1 MTGKAIVSV
10 PATTANLG
18 PGLDCLGLDLNLRDR
33 IRLGEITDRLDVELL
48 GEGASAPLVSGLG
61 NNTTAVLGGMLAANA
76 ITGSPLGQNKVLE
89 LAAGLEDHPA
99 NVSPA
104 LSGGLTI
111 RAATESGLAGE
122 RVHVPDL
129 RVVVALPD
137 HDLPSVT
144 AWKAFPR
151 QVSLPMQS
159 STSDGSAWCF
169 ERRRAVTTIGWQIL
183 RRPVDYR
190 RRRQKPSTRLVYVC
204 SIFR

>member
-1 MTGKAIVSV
+1 
-10 PATTANLG
+10 
-18 PGLDCLGLDLNLRDR
+18 
-33 IRLGEITDRLDVELL
+33 
-48 GEGASAPLVSGLG
+48 
-61 NNTTAVLGGMLAANA
+61 MLAANA

-111 RAATESGLAGE
+111 TVATGSGLAGE

-137 HDLPSVT
+137 HDLPSVK